1 MYVITFRGVLLKRE
15 ICLAWLETM
24 RRDNETCSEHAR
36 LWVTKQSTARQLGV
50 CVCVCVCVCVRVFS
64 RRPLVVLEKNQSTT
78 TTNCIQLSIQN

>member
-50 CVCVCVCVCVRVFS
+50 CVCVC
-64 RRPLVVLEKNQSTT
+64 EKTT
-78 TTNCIQLSIQN
+78 IIIGHPIYSWPIYKGSL